1 MKKLFVTITL
11 LLALVG
17 SAFAEDSIEYNPY
30 IKYASYE
37 VDKGKI
43 LYTYVDIDAR
53 VPYDKEEVSI
63 DYFLLLQSECDN
75 VKLDYVVTPEDIP
88 GFCMEIS
95 KKHKI
100 FHIFRIMENC
110 AFDYLLCYDGTVI
123 RYMYTIR
130 NE

>member
-11 LLALVG
+11 LLAFIG
-17 SAFAEDSIEYNPY
+17 SAFAENF

-37 VDKGKI
+37 IDKGKI
-43 LYTYVDIDAR
+43 LNTYVDIDAR
-53 VPYDKEEVSI
+53 EPYNKEEESI
-63 DYFLLLQSECDN
+63 DHFLFLQSEYGD

-88 GFCMEIS
+88 GICIEIS

-100 FHIFRIMENC
+100 YHTFRIMENC
-110 AFDYLLCYDGTVI
+110 AFEYFVCYDGTVI

>member
-1 MKKLFVTITL
+1 MKKLFVIITL

-17 SAFAEDSIEYNPY
+17 SAFAEDSIEYDPY
-30 IKYASYE
+30 IEYGSYE

-53 VPYDKEEVSI
+53 EPYDKEEVSI

-75 VKLDYVVTPEDIP
+75 VKLDYVVTPENIP
-88 GFCMEIS
+88 GVCMEMS
-95 KKHKI
+95 KKHEI
-100 FHIFRIMENC
+100 YHTLRIMENR
-110 AFDYLLCYDGTVI
+110 AYEYFVCYDGTVI